1 MQEEIIV
8 PTDHVFRFYLYYM
21 DNRSSNIFSCF
32 SEITSVFLTFARKTV
47 LLHKNEITSCK

>member
-21 DNRSSNIFSCF
+21 DNLSSNIFSCF

-47 LLHKNEITSCK
+47 LLHKNEITPCK